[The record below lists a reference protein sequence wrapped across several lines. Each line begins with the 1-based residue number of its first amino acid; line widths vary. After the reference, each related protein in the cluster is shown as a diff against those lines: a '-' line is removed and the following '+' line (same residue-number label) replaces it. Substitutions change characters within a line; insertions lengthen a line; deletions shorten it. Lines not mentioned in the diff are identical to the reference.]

1 MLRIDR
7 REIELGDLTISL
19 GSSPWRLVKRAPAS
33 VVSWNDKGIAITPTE
48 LTGGNGDERITLAGT
63 WQPEGG
69 GELKVTAAHVFLE
82 TLQGALGRPTRYGG
96 VIDAD
101 ATISGTRDIPI
112 VTGTITVTSGRV
124 ERVTYQKL
132 AARIDYANRIFTVD
146 MRLDQA
152 PGTWIAAK
160 GTVPLALFR
169 QQLPVAPINLAIT
182 SSAVSLGLIEGV
194 TDVVRTV
201 AGTIQVNVTVLGT
214 SADPHFKGAIEIAN
228 AAFLVTGSGARY
240 KNTRAS
246 LALTEDR
253 VTVNSLHVEDNSG
266 RPLDVTGSLGTHEL
280 RVADVEIDAT
290 AKRFEVLR
298 NELGHIEIDATLQ
311 IRGRFE
317 SPRVTGEITIGQ
329 SELKMDEILDRTL
342 FQPYSTEEAPT
353 PPGEGAIDAIAALNP
368 WERLGLDITLHVP
381 DSLKL
386 TGSDVQVS
394 SGTPIGIGDTN
405 LRVAGD
411 LYLYKDPAQ
420 PLYINGSFDSIGGS
434 LVFQGKRFDVV
445 PSSSIE
451 FRGDLN
457 PEVYVTVSRE
467 ISGVEARVSIIG
479 PLRQPELRL
488 ASNPTLDQSDILS
501 LIVFGTQ
508 VNQLSAEQ
516 QQNLLVR
523 AGVLAAGFLA
533 TPLVSAIESQLGL
546 DILEIEPSS
555 DPRLGVSA
563 RVTIG
568 EEIAPGLVARFTR
581 EFGLEPYDEATIEYY
596 VSRLLRIRASFSD
609 AQSLTARSPF
619 RRVERAGIDLLFF
632 FSF

>member
-1 MLRIDR
+1 M
-7 REIELGDLTISL
+7 
-19 GSSPWRLVKRAPAS
+19 
-33 VVSWNDKGIAITPTE
+33 
-48 LTGGNGDERITLAGT
+48 
-63 WQPEGG
+63 
-69 GELKVTAAHVFLE
+69 
-82 TLQGALGRPTRYGG
+82 
-96 VIDAD
+96 
-101 ATISGTRDIPI
+101 
-112 VTGTITVTSGRV
+112 TVTNGRV
-124 ERVTYQKL
+124 ERVTYEKL
-132 AARIDYANRIFTVD
+132 VASIDYTNRIFTAD
-146 MRLDQA
+146 IRLDQA

-160 GTVPLALFR
+160 GTVPLSLFK
-169 QQLPVAPINLAIT
+169 QDLPVAPLDLAIT
-182 SSAVSLGLIEGV
+182 SSEVNLGLVEGI
-194 TDVVRTV
+194 TNVVRNV
-201 AGTIQVNVTVLGT
+201 AGNMRINVKVLGT
-214 SADPHFKGAIEIAN
+214 SADPHFTGAVEIAN
-228 AAFLVTGSGARY
+228 AAFLVTASGARY

-253 VTVNSLHVEDNSG
+253 VTVNSLHVEDNNG
-266 RPLDVTGSLGTHEL
+266 RPLEVTGSLGTHEL
-280 RVADVEIDAT
+280 RVGDVEIDAT
-290 AKRFEVLR
+290 ARRFEILR

-317 SPRVTGEITIGQ
+317 SPRVTGDITLRQ
-329 SELKMDEILDRTL
+329 SELKGNEILDRTL
-342 FQPYSTEEAPT
+342 FQPYSTEQVGPNPEV
-353 PPGEGAIDAIAALNP
+353 DAIAALNP
-368 WERLGLDITLHVP
+368 WERLGLDVSLHVP

-394 SGTPIGIGDTN
+394 PGTPIGIGDIN

-420 PLYINGSFDSIGGS
+420 PLYINGSFDSISGS

-445 PSSSIE
+445 PTSSIE

-467 ISGVEARVSIIG
+467 ISGVEARVSILG

-533 TPLVSAIESQLGL
+533 NPIVSAIETQLGL
-546 DILEIEPSS
+546 DILEIEPSA

-563 RVTIG
+563 RVTVG